1 MELPERAT
9 VRSHTIVVVPRYA
22 ETDKGGVIHHS
33 VYPVW
38 FEMGRTELLR
48 ANGVAYRDLEAQ
60 GVFFVVAELRI
71 KYRRPAFYDEE
82 LLLKTTCANVTPGK
96 VEHTYTLTRRGTG
109 LLLAEGSSVLACVNA
124 EGKVRRVPE
133 FLYPAAAQDRP
144 NTSASQSVAP
154 GVSCQASISA
164 SAQSRL
170 SSSQP
175 DSSSSSGP
183 SAEGSSPS
191 R

>member
-1 MELPERAT
+1 MEFPERAT
-9 VRSHTIVVVPRYA
+9 IQSHTITIVPRYA

-48 ANGVAYRDLEAQ
+48 ANGVAYRDLESH

-82 LLLKTTCANVTPGK
+82 LRLETTCSHVTPGK
-96 VEHTYTLTRRGTG
+96 VEHTYRLIRPGTG
-109 LLLAEGSSVLACVNA
+109 LLLAEGSSVLACVTA

-133 FLYPAAAQDRP
+133 FLYPEHGWAKDKEA
-144 NTSASQSVAP
+144 
-154 GVSCQASISA
+154 
-164 SAQSRL
+164 
-170 SSSQP
+170 
-175 DSSSSSGP
+175 
-183 SAEGSSPS
+183 
-191 R
+191 